1 MGIFVMDLKYGMSCQ
16 ERLGTMKLEIAR
28 ATPFEQSMASGVL
41 LWMSEAASS
50 NLVRM
55 SVEFCIRWNN

>member
-1 MGIFVMDLKYGMSCQ
+1 
-16 ERLGTMKLEIAR
+16 MKPEIAR
-28 ATPFEQSMASGVL
+28 ATPCERSMASGVL

-55 SVEFCIRWNN
+55 SVEFRIRRNN